1 MFSEIKEAFEQ
12 GKPIIITDQKREFEA
27 DLVYP
32 SEIINKD
39 IINFM
44 ISEGK
49 GVLCTVADEKNLLE
63 KGFFKIPKNGL
74 DKHNTN
80 FFVPIDYK
88 LSDTGVTAIERS
100 NTIKFLAEG
109 HDSNMFSY
117 PGHVALLG
125 SKPFQD
131 RQGHTEASVELVKLL
146 GYKKYATIIE
156 ILNKD
161 GDSHDINFAVNMSNK
176 YGLPMISIDEI
187 YEEYIKNTKLVYKAT
202 EAKLP
207 TEFGIFNIVG
217 FYNNIDDKEHFAL
230 TYGDLNDFPIPL
242 RIHSECVTG
251 DAFSSLKCD
260 CGSQLKNAMRY
271 ISSKGKGVILYLRQ
285 EGRDIGITNKIKAY
299 ALQDEGLDTVD
310 ANEVI
315 GLPADN
321 RDYAVAAQMLEEL
334 EIKDVILLS
343 NNKDKENQLL
353 HYGINV
359 VERKNI
365 FGEVNEYNYNYL
377 KTKFERFGHDLKNIL

>member
-12 GKPIIITDQKREFEA
+12 GKPVIITDQKREFEA
-27 DLVYP
+27 DLVFP
-32 SEIINKD
+32 SEIMKKE

-44 ISEGK
+44 IAEGK
-49 GVLCTVADEKNLLE
+49 GVLCTVADEKELLN
-63 KGFFKIPKNGL
+63 KGFFKMPGNGL
-74 DKHNTN
+74 DKHSTN

-88 LSDTGVTAIERS
+88 LSDTGVTAIERC
-100 NTIKFLAEG
+100 NTIKFLSEG
-109 HDSNMFSY
+109 HGPSMFSY

-125 SKPFQD
+125 SKPFQE

-146 GYKKYATIIE
+146 GYKKFATIIE

-161 GDSHDINFAVNMSNK
+161 GDSHDFDFAVDMSNK
-176 YGLPMISIDEI
+176 YGLPMVSIDEI
-187 YEEYIKNTKLVYKAT
+187 YKEYIKNTKLVYKAA

-207 TEFGIFNIVG
+207 TEFGEFKIIG
-217 FYNNIDDKEHFAL
+217 FYNNIDEKEHFAL
-230 TYGDLNDFPIPL
+230 TYGDLHDKPIPV

-260 CGSQLKNAMRY
+260 CGSQLKNAMKY
-271 ISSKGKGVILYLRQ
+271 ISENGKGIIIYLRQ
-285 EGRDIGITNKIKAY
+285 EGRGIGITNKIKAY
-299 ALQDEGLDTVD
+299 SLQDKGLDTVD

-321 RDYAVAAQMLEEL
+321 RDYAVASQILEEL
-334 EIKDVILLS
+334 GVTDIELLS
-343 NNKDKENQLL
+343 NNKDKENQLVN
-353 HYGINV
+353 YGINV
-359 VERKNI
+359 VNRKNI
-365 FGEVNEYNYNYL
+365 FGNVNEHNHNYL